1 MKTPTRSVLGSIPT
15 DGRLEQIPLFKI
27 ILLLFRQR
35 FEGVLQLSREPRSV
49 DFHFA
54 AGAPFLAE
62 SQTESD
68 QLVHELVR
76 RGSLSPDAVT
86 QVQERVHQKH
96 CAESV
101 ALLSL
106 KLVSATE
113 LLHALKSLT
122 RRQMLACFSWP
133 DGRYRMQSKLPREG
147 LPASSRIEPLQLVQQ
162 GLTRHWSVEQLL
174 QPLMPYLDQFPS
186 IQSGLENVSERLN
199 LSTDDT
205 LSLQQL
211 DGSCSLGQILGGARS
226 HPGWIAA
233 LSILHEIGALE
244 LHGHSARSKL
254 KTRTPSPSIE
264 IRLESTSPGSQRV
277 KTGGHPRA
285 GYETQD
291 EENRQRV
298 RIQIEKSAASLHEQD
313 HYAALGLTAEAS
325 PAEIKKA
332 YYKAAKTYHPDRL
345 ARLDLADLRQTAS
358 EIFARIGEA
367 FEILSNPESR
377 RDYDGVL
384 RGDFSQGDAQRLA
397 QAETSFRKGEVL
409 LRMGDF
415 VGALT
420 YLKPAVQLWDQEPAY
435 HSALGW
441 ALFKKQDPQLEQAQ
455 AHLAR
460 AIELGASDPAT
471 RTRFETIHRALHP
484 GDSAPPEP
492 GANG

>member
-1 MKTPTRSVLGSIPT
+1 MKTPTRAVLETIPA

-35 FEGVLQLSREPRSV
+35 FEGILQLSRERRSV
-49 DFHFA
+49 AFHFA

-76 RGSLSPDAVT
+76 RGSLSPEAVT
-86 QVQERVHQKH
+86 QVKERVHQKH
-96 CAESV
+96 CSESV

-133 DGRYRMQSKLPREG
+133 DGGYRMESKLPREG

-174 QPLMPYLDQFPS
+174 QPLLPHLDRFPS
-186 IQSGLENVSERLN
+186 IEPGLQTVSERLD
-199 LSTDDT
+199 LSTDEARR
-205 LSLQQL
+205 LQQL
-211 DGSCSLGQILGGARS
+211 DGSCSLGQTLGDARS
-226 HPGWIAA
+226 RPEWIAA
-233 LSILHEIGALE
+233 LSILQEIGALE
-244 LHGHSARSKL
+244 LHAHASRSKL
-254 KTRTPSPSIE
+254 KTRKPSPRIE
-264 IRLESTSPGSQRV
+264 IRLDRASPGSQHV
-277 KTGGHPRA
+277 KTDGPSSPRSD
-285 GYETQD
+285 TQD
-291 EENRQRV
+291 QENRQRV

-313 HYAALGLTAEAS
+313 HYAALGLTAQAS

-332 YYKAAKTYHPDRL
+332 YFKAAKSYHPDRL

-367 FEILSNPESR
+367 FEILSDPESR

-384 RGDFSQGDAQRLA
+384 RGEFSQDDAQRLA

-415 VGALT
+415 AGALT
-420 YLKPAVQLWDQEPAY
+420 YLQPAVQLWDQEPAY

-441 ALFKKQDPQLEQAQ
+441 ALFKKQNPQLEQAQ

-460 AIELGASDPAT
+460 AIELGASDPTT
-471 RTRFETIHRALHP
+471 RTRLETIHRALKP
-484 GDSAPPEP
+484 ADSGRSEP
-492 GANG
+492 GAIG